1 MQALTSSFYYTA
13 GSSDKV
19 YHLSLQEEVAGW
31 VVNTQYGRRGKA
43 LQTGTKTKMALP
55 YEEALV
61 IYEAAIKERIS
72 KGYTREESGEIYLN
86 PETAGRVTGLV
97 PMLLNPFVEEVF
109 TAEEALNDEAW
120 MLQEKYDGERQMLA
134 VKNEKD
140 IVLANRK
147 GLEIAI
153 PPSLKE
159 AAIEQ
164 FKSSGAFTVDGERMG
179 NALVVFDVL
188 VWNGADVTAEPANY
202 RISLADFEEL
212 SYSSEL
218 NENSIGLYKVRT
230 IPGHDIEAKKE
241 FFNEL
246 KERNAEGG
254 VFKESKAEYQAG
266 RPSRLGSALKE
277 KFVKTASVIVTATH
291 KSKRS
296 VSMGVV
302 AESGEVVE
310 VGNVTIPAN
319 KDIPD
324 AGDLVEV
331 RYLYAYEQGSLF
343 QPVYL
348 GKRSDIDREACVIGQ
363 LVYKA

>member
-13 GSSDKV
+13 GNSDKV
-19 YHLSLQEEVAGW
+19 YHLSLQEDLAGW

-43 LQTGTKTKMALP
+43 LQIGTKTKMALP
-55 YEEALV
+55 YDEALGV
-61 IYEAAIKERIS
+61 YEDAIKERLS
-72 KGYTREESGEIYLN
+72 KGYTPEESGEIYLN
-86 PETAGRVTGLV
+86 PETAGRITGLT
-97 PMLLNPFVEEVF
+97 PMLLNSFVEEVF
-109 TAEEALNDEAW
+109 TAEDALNDEDW
-120 MLQEKYDGERQMLA
+120 MMQEKYDGERQMLA
-134 VKNEKD
+134 VKNEEE

-147 GLEIAI
+147 GLEIAT

-159 AAIEQ
+159 AAIAL
-164 FKSSGAFTVDGERMG
+164 FKSTGAFTVDGERMG
-179 NALVVFDVL
+179 SAFVVFDVL
-188 VWNGADVTAEPANY
+188 VWKGVDVTAEPANY
-202 RISLADFEEL
+202 RISLADLEEL
-212 SYSSEL
+212 SYSSQL
-218 NENSIGLYKVRT
+218 NENSIGLYKLRT

-246 KERNAEGG
+246 KERNAEGA
-254 VFKESKAEYQAG
+254 VFKQTKSEYHAG

-296 VSMGVV
+296 VSMGVLTE
-302 AESGEVVE
+302 AGEIVE
-310 VGNVTIPAN
+310 VGNVTIPSN
-319 KDIPD
+319 KDIPVV
-324 AGDLVEV
+324 GDLVEV

-348 GKRSDIDREACVIGQ
+348 GKRGDIDREACVVAQ